1 MYYYYDYSWFV
12 LIPAMIFTFLCQARI
27 NNAYRQ
33 YSQVPCSKGI
43 TGAEAARA
51 MMDANGLSGVAIK
64 ALRDF
69 EQQKKKRLNPV
80 FRAKNIGLDDSQ
92 LSFWK

>member
-1 MYYYYDYSWFV
+1 MSIADITMGGMT
-12 LIPAMIFTFLCQARI
+12 LINI
-27 NNAYRQ
+27 
-33 YSQVPCSKGI
+33 PCCVI
-43 TGAEAARA
+43 
-51 MMDANGLSGVAIK
+51 LSGVAIK